1 MLLLGLFYLVLSLL
15 ISGVMNVY
23 NASVKLKER

>member
-1 MLLLGLFYLVLSLL
+1 MIVMMGIYLAISLA

-23 NASVKLKER
+23 NARVKLKER